1 MENEENNAKEMSF
14 EESLKELE
22 EIVRK
27 LEMGDVPL
35 DDAIDEFHKAMVL
48 VKTCDNKLNDAKES
62 IAHLVKENGD
72 IIDFNVDE

>member
-48 VKTCDNKLNDAKES
+48 VKNCDNKLNDAKES

>member
-48 VKTCDNKLNDAKES
+48 VKNCDNKLNDAKES

-72 IIDFNVDE
+72 VIDFNVDE